1 MHKMAGE
8 QLPLLKIGELARR
21 AGTTLRTV
29 RYYEQMGL
37 ITAADRT
44 KGGFRLYSEEELQ
57 KVQFIKKLQLLDFPL
72 CEIKKL
78 IQSRRQA
85 TSGAET
91 FSPIADLLVR
101 QLKETERRISVYQ
114 ELQQG
119 IRQTMEILKFCAECP
134 LRPTREV
141 CEKCPVICGLEE
153 VPLPMRV
160 LISAS

>member
-1 MHKMAGE
+1 MHKMADG
-8 QLPLLKIGELARR
+8 QLMKIGDLARR

-37 ITAADRT
+37 IAASDRT
-44 KGGFRLYSEEELQ
+44 KGGFRLYSEDELE
-57 KVQFIKKLQLLDFPL
+57 KLQFIKRLQLLDFPL
-72 CEIKKL
+72 WQIKKL

-85 TSGAET
+85 ASGAET
-91 FSPIADLLVR
+91 VSPIAELLVR
-101 QLKETERRISVYQ
+101 QLEETEHRINVYR
-114 ELQQG
+114 ELQRG
-119 IRQTMEILKFCAECP
+119 IRETMEILKFCAECP

-160 LISAS
+160 LISTS